1 MNRII
6 ASALL
11 LILCSHVSAQKLSV
25 ESVDV
30 EKNAT
35 VEIVFVN
42 EAVDDAVAMQMTLA
56 LPEELSVD
64 ESAVGKGMAAEGQQM
79 EWRKMN
85 DNSYLFVFYSLDNA
99 ALSDGELLRV
109 SARVGG
115 EEGSYACRVHTV
127 RSANAESIRTD
138 AESLEFHINVSDAV
152 GISELSADGLDSRDV
167 VYDLQGRPARPS
179 QACKHTIYI
188 VDGKKMMIK

>member
-1 MNRII
+1 MNRIL

-127 RSANAESIRTD
+127 RSANAEIRTD

-179 QACKHTIYI
+179 QARKHTIYI